1 MGAGQSVGA
10 VESFAA
16 MQRLTDLAVEVTA
29 AEMKAAAFGVARA
42 VQESYPEATH
52 VLLEQSDQGD
62 WLELTGWCH
71 GDEGDVQEF
80 TKPWEDEDLLSAPSH
95 LYTCHIGSSVEQS
108 AVPGLWCTDRRSG
121 RYVLEVATVLA
132 MVEPQE
138 PVLEVLTVRDPDG
151 PTHVEALVLGRSVST
166 VEVSVDAGAGWAW
179 ADWCA
184 HREASLAR
192 VSEAFRP
199 TVLEAFTDPPGGRY
213 VCGRGEDPWVPQDA
227 GGEHHWW
234 IFIERERS
242 ADLAVGPY
250 PTRVQ
255 AQTAC
260 EVSLLVDGL
269 CEEDCLDIEVR
280 WCASMPSDP
289 YEVVIVDLVNPHHS
303 GRDLAR

>member
-10 VESFAA
+10 VKSFAA
-16 MQRLTDLAVEVTA
+16 MQRLTDLAVE
-29 AEMKAAAFGVARA
+29 
-42 VQESYPEATH
+42 ESYPEATH
-52 VLLEQSDQGD
+52 VLLEQSDQGK

-80 TKPWEDEDLLSAPSH
+80 TEDWEEDLLGAPSH

-184 HREASLAR
+184 HRKASFAR

-227 GGEHHWW
+227 GGSTTGGSSS
-234 IFIERERS
+234 S
-242 ADLAVGPY
+242 A
-250 PTRVQ
+250 
-255 AQTAC
+255 
-260 EVSLLVDGL
+260 SGL
-269 CEEDCLDIEVR
+269 R
-280 WCASMPSDP
+280 TWR
-289 YEVVIVDLVNPHHS
+289 S
-303 GRDLAR
+303 GRIRPGSTLMARGLRPCSVLPGTGDAPGDPPWSQVRQGPTCARS